1 VGWLVQLIWVWLR
14 IITGLEA
21 CSKVFKTTLDDVVKE
36 TIAPSNAPEMVA
48 SSILLAATWTSRA
61 KSRMVTA
68 KKDEA
73 IKLKK
78 AADALKATEDKG
90 AEGVNAHK

>member
-1 VGWLVQLIWVWLR
+1 MGWLVQLIWVWLR

-36 TIAPSNAPEMVA
+36 SIELSKVPGTIE
-48 SSILLAATWTSRA
+48 SSIILAATWTQRA
-61 KSRMVTA
+61 KNRIATA

-73 IKLKK
+73 LKQKK

-90 AEGVNAHK
+90 AEGVKAHK

>member
-1 VGWLVQLIWVWLR
+1 
-14 IITGLEA
+14 
-21 CSKVFKTTLDDVVKE
+21 
-36 TIAPSNAPEMVA
+36 
-48 SSILLAATWTSRA
+48 
-61 KSRMVTA
+61 MVTA

-90 AEGVNAHK
+90 AEGVNAHKWVQSDRMLLLALSWHFLYKLYVFAVYFWWLYLH